1 MRGLRGVVV
10 TNLAAESLAKEHL
23 QQGDLIFAVNNSRIS
38 GASEFFLHLAASA
51 AVQDTNLHLQRD
63 GKTLRVAVPALP
75 RRE

>member
-10 TNLAAESLAKEHL
+10 TNLAVESLANEHL

-38 GASEFFLHLAASA
+38 GAGEFFLHLAASA
-51 AVQDTNLHLQRD
+51 AVQDTNLHLLRD
-63 GKTLRVAVPALP
+63 GKTLRLTVPALP